1 MPIEE
6 GHTLGAAVCSN
17 KPNCFYYVTF
27 ENDCAGDCVTPR
39 KACIIH
45 ANLDGSVIL
54 KKEID
59 TSKKGLDLY
68 KWEMGAVLTC
78 DGKGCV

>member
-1 MPIEE
+1 MLRDIFRKM
-6 GHTLGAAVCSN
+6 
-17 KPNCFYYVTF
+17 KP
-27 ENDCAGDCVTPR
+27 
-39 KACIIH
+39 
-45 ANLDGSVIL
+45 IL